1 MRSGRPS
8 FSPCEWRQIVSSG
21 FSSWTLTVKWPGS
34 AGGDLTTSWLH
45 YSPPLNPTV
54 TFFSPVSCSNK
65 HPEIT
70 LFLPMPTKILEFLS
84 SSSLSVC
91 FLCLLNSVGRHA
103 STWFEPCL
111 DPAKADP
118 TTHIHTPKENPAWFC
133 FGARIRLCVD
143 SVFTGM
149 WLCCC
154 IFMIFPPNE
163 DSHPKAL
170 NEVLKEE
177 FCLHD
182 FLKAELQDFFFFP
195 PHSHRIKSNFLKSRE
210 RLYRMATHTEI
221 YSHTSAGSQSQGSA
235 TLCTE
240 RQHNICLSTGL
251 RKME

>member
-21 FSSWTLTVKWPGS
+21 FSSRTLTEVKWPGS
-34 AGGDLTTSWLH
+34 AGGLTTSWLH

-70 LFLPMPTKILEFLS
+70 LFLPVPTNILIFF
-84 SSSLSVC
+84 SLSVC

-103 STWFEPCL
+103 STWFEPCF
-111 DPAKADP
+111 DPAKANP
-118 TTHIHTPKENPAWFC
+118 TTHIHTTKENQPSCALALGLGFVLTRCSPGCDCAAVYSW
-133 FGARIRLCVD
+133 
-143 SVFTGM
+143 
-149 WLCCC
+149 
-154 IFMIFPPNE
+154 FPPTE

-182 FLKAELQDFFFFP
+182 FLKAELQDFFP
-195 PHSHRIKSNFLKSRE
+195 PSF
-210 RLYRMATHTEI
+210 T
-221 YSHTSAGSQSQGSA
+221 
-235 TLCTE
+235 
-240 RQHNICLSTGL
+240 
-251 RKME
+251 